1 VAQNFGCTV
10 SIRENVTFGYH
21 SLGRKKKFFYSED
34 GGSRFIQNV
43 GTNVQNRWV

>member
-1 VAQNFGCTV
+1 MAQNFGCNI
-10 SIRENVTFGYH
+10 SIRENVTFGFH
-21 SLGRKKKFFYSED
+21 SLDFKKKSFYSED